1 MVYNVHDNVLVCL
14 SAVNLGALQ
23 LRALFEHWPSA
34 KPMETETAPRQPQ
47 ERERERERGKG
58 EREKEREG
66 ETGEEAN
73 DVSASENGGCLR
85 SVLVGEILDMGIAT
99 AIWLH
104 YICLL

>member
-1 MVYNVHDNVLVCL
+1 MFVCL

-58 EREKEREG
+58 ERVKGEKEREG
-66 ETGEEAN
+66 KTGVEAN